1 MKQLRWG
8 LLLAGVLTL
17 CAGAVFAQRPEGERP
32 MGPPPGPHI
41 FGKVTA
47 INGNTLTIEGPQGE
61 VQTIYVNTETHLLRQ
76 QKPATLAD
84 FKVGDFVG
92 AIGRF
97 DEKQQFV
104 AAGMMGD
111 DKPPQRGPGGPMGG
125 PDERMR
131 GPGGERR
138 GPGSPRENFNRENMV
153 AGKIT
158 AINGNVITVQG
169 RDGKE
174 QTFTVGNETSFA
186 RNEEKASL
194 ADLKVGDF
202 VGAIGARGENGQLNA
217 TQVRGGDKPPQRGGP
232 GGRPPGERP

>member
-1 MKQLRWG
+1 MKLLRWG

-17 CAGAVFAQRPEGERP
+17 CAGVVFAQRPEGERP
-32 MGPPPGPHI
+32 LGPPHGAPGPHI

-61 VQTIYVNTETHLLRQ
+61 VQNIYVSTETHLLRQ

-92 AIGRF
+92 AMGKF
-97 DEKQQFV
+97 DDNKQFV
-104 AAGMMGD
+104 AAGIFGD
-111 DKPPQRGPGGPMGG
+111 DKPPQRGPGGPPPGVEGPGG
-125 PDERMR
+125 PDGPPPGMR
-131 GPGGERR
+131 RD
-138 GPGSPRENFNRENMV
+138 NMV

-186 RNEEKASL
+186 RNEEKASF

-202 VGAIGARGENGQLNA
+202 VGAMGKRGEDGQFNA
-217 TQVRGGDKPPQRGGP
+217 TEVRGGDKPPQRGGR

>member
-1 MKQLRWG
+1 MKLLRWS
-8 LLLAGVLTL
+8 LLFAGVLTL
-17 CAGAVFAQRPEGERP
+17 CAGAALAQQPGEDGPP
-32 MGPPPGPHI
+32 MGPPRGAPGPRV

-61 VQTIYVNTETHLLRQ
+61 VQNIYVSAETHLLRQ

-92 AIGRF
+92 AMGKF
-97 DEKQQFV
+97 DDNKLFV
-104 AAGMMGD
+104 AAGIMGG
-111 DKPPQRGPGGPMGG
+111 DKPPQRGRGGRPDGPGGPPPGMG
-125 PDERMR
+125 R
-131 GPGGERR
+131 G
-138 GPGSPRENFNRENMV
+138 NMV

-169 RDGKE
+169 REGKD
-174 QTFTVGNETSFA
+174 QTFSVGNETSFA

-202 VGAIGARGENGQLNA
+202 VGAVGKRGENGEFNA
-217 TQVRGGDKPPQRGGP
+217 TEVRGGDKPPQRGG
-232 GGRPPGERP
+232 RP